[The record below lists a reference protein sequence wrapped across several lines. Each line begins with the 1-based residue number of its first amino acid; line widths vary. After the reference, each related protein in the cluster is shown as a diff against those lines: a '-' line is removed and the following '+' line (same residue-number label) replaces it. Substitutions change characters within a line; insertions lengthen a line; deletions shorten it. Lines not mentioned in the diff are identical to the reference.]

1 MNTMLNSVSIIKTV
15 FSNKVYASIAAA
27 IAITFW
33 IFLNVFDQ
41 ILFFLPVV
49 TFYLPAYSIFGFI
62 LSDIIAALVG
72 IVISMSIYALKHTK
86 SKIGASLFSGPA
98 LGIVSGACVSCSSL
112 AFVLASV
119 FGAAGVATS
128 AFLTNYQIPLR
139 LVSIGLLIWA
149 YYSVS
154 LKLTGTCASGIQNK
168 DGCTKT

>member
-1 MNTMLNSVSIIKTV
+1 V
-15 FSNKVYASIAAA
+15 FSNKVYVLIAVSIAAV
-27 IAITFW
+27 FW

-41 ILFFLPVV
+41 ILFFSPVV
-49 TFYLPAYSIFGFI
+49 TFYLPPYATFGFI

-72 IVISMSIYALKHTK
+72 IVISMSIYTLKHTK
-86 SKIGASLFSGPA
+86 SKISASLFSGPA

-139 LVSIGLLIWA
+139 LVSIGLLIWS
-149 YYSVS
+149 YYSINQ
-154 LKLTGTCASGIQNK
+154 KLAGTCASKIQRKDNFTNK
-168 DGCTKT
+168 LGPK